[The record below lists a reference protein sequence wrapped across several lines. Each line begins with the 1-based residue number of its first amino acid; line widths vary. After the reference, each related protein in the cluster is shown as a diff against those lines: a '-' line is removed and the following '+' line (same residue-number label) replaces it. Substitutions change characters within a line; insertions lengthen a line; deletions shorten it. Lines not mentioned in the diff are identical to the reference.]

1 MTTMDHPRVRVAFTD
16 IQRQLEKNGHHALY
30 LLFALDSVDL
40 RFLADGMT
48 AVEAAMRHANA
59 TVPEESVEGE
69 SVEPSPYGPMVVL
82 DLIGVIEDTH
92 GWLDAFAAHLEAAGW
107 SGSIEPAPRSGL
119 RRSLDRNHGVP
130 RMTAFL
136 AYRHS
141 EAFSVREKGQWRRRG
156 WAVDPDTTDVLCRDL
171 IDWGVFDGAETYLSQ
186 GRAEVKLDDQN
197 VQELLVWT
205 AHQAGRCGVTYARKS
220 PLRVRTAQLSS
231 RGQVT
236 VQVEDELLNWRI
248 RLDDLTWMLRRQPD
262 QVDLGFIRL
271 SPYWALSWIAL
282 ANGNVPL
289 ACVDE
294 ADVRSNRHLWDRFIP
309 DVHGIQLLT
318 EEHLSRA
325 HSLDDWDV
333 LTLTPTRYLVRAK
346 DLGAWYLGPRP
357 DPEALTS
364 ARMDFA
370 GMLLT
375 PKVITSNPRGDQ
387 PL

>member
-1 MTTMDHPRVRVAFTD
+1 VTTEDRPRVRVAFTD

-30 LLFALDSVDL
+30 LLFALDGVDL

-48 AVEAAMRHANA
+48 AAEAAMRHANDA
-59 TVPEESVEGE
+59 VPEESVEGE
-69 SVEPSPYGPMVVL
+69 SVEPSPYGPMVVV
-82 DLIGVIEDTH
+82 DLIGVIEDTND
-92 GWLDAFAAHLEAAGW
+92 WLAAFAAHLEADGW
-107 SGSIEPAPRSGL
+107 SGSLEPAPRTGL
-119 RRSLDRNHGVP
+119 PGSLDRDRAVP

-141 EAFSVREKGQWRRRG
+141 ESRSAQEGGQWRRRG

-171 IDWGVFDGAETYLSQ
+171 IEWGAFEGADTYLSQ
-186 GRAEVKLDDQN
+186 GRSEVRVDDQN

-205 AHQAGRCGVTYARKS
+205 AHQAGRCGVTYARKA
-220 PLRVRTAQLSS
+220 PLRVHSAQLSS

-236 VQVEDELLNWRI
+236 VQVEDE
-248 RLDDLTWMLRRQPD
+248 RLDWRTRLDNLTWMLSRQAD
-262 QVDLGFIRL
+262 KMDLGFIRL

-282 ANGNVPL
+282 GNGNLPL

-294 ADVRSNRHLWDRFIP
+294 ADVRNNRHLWDQYVP
-309 DVHGIQLLT
+309 DAHGIQLLT

-325 HSLDDWDV
+325 HTLEDWDV
-333 LTLTPTRYLVRAK
+333 RRLAPDRYLVRAK
-346 DLGAWYLGPRP
+346 DLAGWYAGTRP
-357 DPEALTS
+357 DPEVLSS

-375 PKVITSNPRGDQ
+375 PKVIKGS
-387 PL
+387 